1 MTRLLLD
8 QGLPVDGIV
17 CYNDQIAVSVV
28 HVLREMGKNV
38 PEDISITG
46 YDNSVMAGGDVS
58 LTTIVHPQE
67 KLGEMAAEAA
77 AGKNSGGFGREK
89 PDPQADPAGADRK
102 KFGKRQKEK
111 GGKLKC

>member
-1 MTRLLLD
+1 MIWFHTEDRKTKPGLMTKLLLD

-17 CYNDQIAVSVV
+17 CYNDQIAVGVV

-67 KLGEMAAEAA
+67 KLGEMAAELLL
-77 AGKNSGGFGREK
+77 EK
-89 PDPQADPAGADRK
+89 IRRFRK
-102 KFGKRQKEK
+102 RKVRSPG
-111 GGKLKC
+111 